1 MNNSYESDTTAPCG
15 TACGGDILAVGQDA
29 KDQGAGPIPAS
40 CAQALRRLRAPAL
53 RVRYSMEKQFVPDL
67 DAARG
72 AASGST
78 DTGSCAGQSS
88 PQESGQDSEFGSG
101 CGMQSEL
108 PALYHIRR
116 APSRCRKKD
125 AGIYRRSS
133 AICDGEGECGFV
145 VRMHNG
151 RAFFEYSLDDIT
163 GDPAVLAD
171 RIRAAVAADPSLNER
186 MIVCAV
192 PDDQPLKQDFVRESD
207 FSDYA
212 DGDLLS
218 FCTGLRDE
226 ILQRDERFLNAVVML
241 QPFTVSK
248 LFVSE
253 HRELSQHYGWVNG
266 FLAVIC
272 RDGRMVQARECAYSN
287 QIADLMR
294 TMPGLVDRLVDK
306 AIHLTRAT
314 PIEPGVYDVITDSSI
329 SGLIAHEAFGHGVE
343 MDQFVK
349 DRALA
354 KHCVGQYVASP
365 IANMRDGAAA
375 ALSAASYF
383 FDDDGVL
390 AQDTQIIKDGILV
403 AGLSDLASAAELGC
417 APSGNSRRQSYR
429 RKAYA
434 RMTNTFFERGTD
446 KLEDMI
452 ASVRHGYMLFET
464 NNGMEDP
471 KNWQIQCTAEYG
483 IEIVDGKL
491 TDHYVSP
498 VVMSGFVPDLL
509 KSISMVSDGFEVI
522 GAGQCGK
529 GYKEWVRVS
538 DGGPNLKVRV
548 KLG

>member
-1 MNNSYESDTTAPCG
+1 
-15 TACGGDILAVGQDA
+15 
-29 KDQGAGPIPAS
+29 
-40 CAQALRRLRAPAL
+40 
-53 RVRYSMEKQFVPDL
+53 
-67 DAARG
+67 
-72 AASGST
+72 
-78 DTGSCAGQSS
+78 
-88 PQESGQDSEFGSG
+88 
-101 CGMQSEL
+101 
-108 PALYHIRR
+108 
-116 APSRCRKKD
+116 
-125 AGIYRRSS
+125 
-133 AICDGEGECGFV
+133 
-145 VRMHNG
+145 
-151 RAFFEYSLDDIT
+151 
-163 GDPAVLAD
+163 
-171 RIRAAVAADPSLNER
+171 
-186 MIVCAV
+186 
-192 PDDQPLKQDFVRESD
+192 
-207 FSDYA
+207 
-212 DGDLLS
+212 
-218 FCTGLRDE
+218 
-226 ILQRDERFLNAVVML
+226 
-241 QPFTVSK
+241 
-248 LFVSE
+248 
-253 HRELSQHYGWVNG
+253 
-266 FLAVIC
+266 
-272 RDGRMVQARECAYSN
+272 MVQARECAYSN